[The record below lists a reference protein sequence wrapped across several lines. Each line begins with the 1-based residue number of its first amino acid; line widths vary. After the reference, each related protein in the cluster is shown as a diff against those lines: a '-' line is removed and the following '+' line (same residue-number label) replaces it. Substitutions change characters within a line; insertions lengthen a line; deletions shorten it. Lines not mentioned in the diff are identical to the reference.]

1 MMIKSNELKEL
12 VNADM
17 ELHNALIE
25 GLDYIFSD
33 GWDYQVLKIWIDF
46 RQSLSFDKDLDIDSY
61 ERFINFL
68 NKMKEGY
75 QRDWE
80 DEAASHIKMLDF
92 SISLISLY
100 KNCLVSGM
108 SLELGQTLQDVF
120 EVVEM
125 KVVGG
130 AEKLCL

>member
-1 MMIKSNELKEL
+1 MMIKGNELKEL
-12 VNADM
+12 VSADM

-33 GWDYQVLKIWIDF
+33 GWDYQVLQIWIDF
-46 RQSLSFDKDLDIDSY
+46 RQLLSFDKDLDIDSY
-61 ERFINFL
+61 EGFINFL
-68 NKMKEGY
+68 NMLKDGY

-92 SISLISLY
+92 SIRLLSLY

-108 SLELGQTLQDVF
+108 SLELCQIFQEVF
-120 EVVEM
+120 DVVEM
-125 KVVGG
+125 KAVGG
-130 AEKLCL
+130 AK